1 MSMAKKEEMI
11 ATVLEEKYS
20 ARKKEAKGAV
30 GLPEKKRSSFEQ
42 HHQ

>member
-1 MSMAKKEEMI
+1 MSIAKKEEMI

-20 ARKKEAKGAV
+20 ASKKEAKGTC
-30 GLPEKKRSSFEQ
+30 GLPEKKQSSFE